1 MRRTSN
7 QSKSDYNQ
15 TFPQDYRHLYR
26 DSNRGPNLNIGN
38 QSSNRTVQMMGLE
51 SGENESKSPSL
62 TGSAVINDTRGLFEG
77 KIREPLD
84 KQMSEQQRI
93 AYFSNKPHIE
103 QTYDITDD
111 EVDQRMAMYNGPGDA
126 QDYVHDFNYMDD
138 KKRGGNPIVNY

>member
-1 MRRTSN
+1 
-7 QSKSDYNQ
+7 
-15 TFPQDYRHLYR
+15 
-26 DSNRGPNLNIGN
+26 
-38 QSSNRTVQMMGLE
+38 MGLE

-111 EVDQRMAMYNGPGDA
+111 EVD
-126 QDYVHDFNYMDD
+126 
-138 KKRGGNPIVNY
+138 